1 MFVLHSDDVVM
12 FVLHSDDVVMFVLH
26 SDDVVMFVLHPDD
39 VLMFVLHSDDV
50 VMFVLHFIACYA
62 EPGCYMVF
70 MYLNLVFGLV
80 LWTIVCLFYVVCEK

>member
-1 MFVLHSDDVVM
+1 
-12 FVLHSDDVVMFVLH
+12 
-26 SDDVVMFVLHPDD
+26 
-39 VLMFVLHSDDV
+39 
-50 VMFVLHFIACYA
+50 MFVLHFIACYA